1 MREPLNLSDLLG
13 IKKPKKPIKVCKMDI
28 NADNDKE
35 KY

>member
-1 MREPLNLSDLLG
+1 MRDPLNLSDLLG
-13 IKKPKKPIKVCKMDI
+13 MKKPMKPIKVCKMDI

>member
-13 IKKPKKPIKVCKMDI
+13 MKKPKKPIKVCNIDI
-28 NADNDKE
+28 NMDNDKE